1 MPIGIYKRTK
11 EHNRKISEALTGR
24 HLSEET
30 KRKVSLGK
38 KGCIAWNKGIPMSK
52 EQKKKVSEAKKK
64 NPTRYWLGKIR
75 YAMRGTNN
83 PWQTPE
89 ARRKRGEALKGHIV
103 SKKTRK
109 KISEVQ
115 IGRKA
120 SIETRRKMSLH
131 RGKERYNWKGTT
143 PLIEQI
149 RKCFEYR
156 QWRNKI
162 FIRDSWACV
171 KCGLHSGCGK
181 RVYLEAHHIKLFTEL
196 FTEFLQEYNQFSP
209 FEDIDTLIRLATKW
223 QPFWTAEG
231 ETLCRDCHNLTKS
244 HKIKEIA

>member
-38 KGCIAWNKGIPMSK
+38 KGCIAWNKGIPMSE
-52 EQKKKVSEAKKK
+52 EQKKKVSESKKK
-64 NPTRYWLGKIR
+64 NPTRYWLGKVR
-75 YAMRGTNN
+75 YDMLGENN
-83 PWQTPE
+83 PS
-89 ARRKRGEALKGHIV
+89 KRLDVREKISQGNKGKMI
-103 SKKTRK
+103 SLETRK
-109 KISEVQ
+109 KISEAQ
-115 IGRKA
+115 LGRKA
-120 SIETRRKMSLH
+120 SIETRKKMSMH
-131 RGKERYNWKGTT
+131 KGSERYNWKGTT
-143 PLIEQI
+143 PLVEQI

-156 QWRNKI
+156 NWRNKI

-181 RVYLEAHHIKLFTEL
+181 RVYLEAHHNDKSFAKL

-244 HKIKEIA
+244 YSATR